1 MSDSR
6 GIFFDDWQACLR
18 AHYVHVL
25 RANDAI
31 TERTLRGVL
40 LQSGV
45 TEAELAALHDRAL
58 ALGPLEPDVD
68 HVDRGVYNAPEN
80 DWGSA

>member
-1 MSDSR
+1 MGDTR

-18 AHYVHVL
+18 AHYVYVL
-25 RANDAI
+25 RAEDAI

-45 TEAELAALHDRAL
+45 TEAELAALHDRAR
-58 ALGPLEPDVD
+58 ALGPLEPDAG
-68 HVDRGVYNAPEN
+68 HADRGVYSAPEN
-80 DWGSA
+80 DWDSA

>member
-1 MSDSR
+1 MSNSR
-6 GIFFDDWQACLR
+6 GIFFDEWQACLR
-18 AHYVHVL
+18 AHYIHVL
-25 RANDAI
+25 RANDTI

-58 ALGPLEPDVD
+58 ALGPLETDANPGD
-68 HVDRGVYNAPEN
+68 HSARNARRAEEDPE
-80 DWGSA
+80 